1 MRKYIL
7 YISIFTVSAF
17 VGYGIKIVYNG
28 DTLGKEYWF
37 TAIILISSQVPFY
50 FPESKDKN
58 SAIESDKEE

>member
-17 VGYGIKIVYNG
+17 VSYGIKIVYNG
-28 DTLGKEYWF
+28 DTLGKEYWL